1 MLPKN
6 ISEKRINELKS
17 RSKRCVCKYC
27 GGKLKVRLLDFG
39 DIETAN
45 LEIFCENC
53 DMIEYGVEPQIYR
66 NAVYFVDNLGFNAY
80 QDRQDADSSRRLS
93 IGKVCE
99 IISWHERQI
108 GILDENGYKVE
119 LNDNNELL
127 DCADGSIIVVGEKI
141 TEE

>member
-6 ISEKRINELKS
+6 VSEERVQELRS

-53 DMIEYGVEPQIYR
+53 DMIEYGVEPEIYR
-66 NAVYFVDNLGFNAY
+66 NAVYFVDNLGFNVY
-80 QDRQDADSSRRLS
+80 PDRQDNASTRRLN

-108 GILDENGYKVE
+108 GIHDENGYNIP
-119 LNDNNELL
+119 LHDNKELL
-127 DCADGSIIVVGEKI
+127 DCADGSIIVIGEEI
-141 TEE
+141 TKE